1 MNNNPIKLENKELPE
16 DKMKKYKVV
25 YDNKNNKLSTEG
37 FIDALFLSSII
48 LTGFMWMFIA
58 LTIK

>member
-1 MNNNPIKLENKELPE
+1 MNEPIKLANKELPE
-16 DKMKKYKVV
+16 DHMKKYKVV
-25 YDNKNNKLSTEG
+25 YDNKKITMGG
-37 FIDALFLSSII
+37 FVDAIFLSSII

>member
-1 MNNNPIKLENKELPE
+1 MNSPIKLDNKELPV
-16 DKMKKYKVV
+16 DVMKKYKVV
-25 YDNKNNKLSTEG
+25 YDNKKTTMGG
-37 FIDALFLSSII
+37 FVDALFLSSII

>member
-1 MNNNPIKLENKELPE
+1 MYNNPIKTDNKELPD

-25 YDNKNNKLSTEG
+25 YEKNKRSDGG
-37 FIDALFLSSII
+37 FVDALFLVSII
-48 LTGFMWMFIA
+48 LTAFMWVYIA

>member
-1 MNNNPIKLENKELPE
+1 
-16 DKMKKYKVV
+16 MKKYKVV
-25 YDNKNNKLSTEG
+25 YDNKKITMGG
-37 FIDALFLSSII
+37 FVDALFLSSII

>member
-1 MNNNPIKLENKELPE
+1 MNDPFKLENKELPVDE
-16 DKMKKYKVV
+16 MKKNKVV
-25 YDNKNNKLSTEG
+25 YEYKKITMGG
-37 FIDALFLSSII
+37 FVDALFLSSII

>member
-1 MNNNPIKLENKELPE
+1 MNNPIKLENKELPE
-16 DKMKKYKVV
+16 DQMKKYKVV
-25 YDNKNNKLSTEG
+25 YDNKKITMGG
-37 FIDALFLSSII
+37 FVDALFLSSII

>member
-1 MNNNPIKLENKELPE
+1 MNNNPIKLENKELPVDE
-16 DKMKKYKVV
+16 MKKYKVV
-25 YDNKNNKLSTEG
+25 YDNKKISTGG